1 MTSHGNGAAS
11 GDADPTAIRSIAVTT
26 DDVVTA
32 LESTRRS
39 GRRTVLRITPPF
51 SGRMRA
57 RLHRPVEGDDAGTT
71 GAVHVE
77 PATLVSDPPPYP
89 DPDET
94 ADRLRAAGEYT
105 TERHHDHHT
114 AAVREWRAA
123 VRAGVVDTV
132 TLPADAGTHCVEVKR
147 LG

>member
-1 MTSHGNGAAS
+1 MTTHGNGSAS
-11 GDADPTAIRSIAVTT
+11 GGADPTAIHAVAVTV

-32 LESTRRS
+32 LEATRRS
-39 GRRTVLRITPPF
+39 DRRTVLRITPPF

-57 RLHRPVEGDDAGTT
+57 RLHRPTGDED
-71 GAVHVE
+71 GAIHLDPSALVADL
-77 PATLVSDPPPYP
+77 PAYP

-105 TERHHDHHT
+105 TERHHDRHA
-114 AAVREWRAA
+114 AAVQEWRVAA
-123 VRAGVVDTV
+123 REAIVDTV
-132 TLPADAGTHCVEVKR
+132 ALPTEDDSHRVEVKR

>member
-1 MTSHGNGAAS
+1 MTTHGNGSAS
-11 GDADPTAIRSIAVTT
+11 GGADPTAIRSVAVTA

-32 LESTRRS
+32 LEATRRS
-39 GRRTVLRITPPF
+39 DRRTVLRITPPF

-57 RLHRPVEGDDAGTT
+57 RLHRPTGDED
-71 GAVHVE
+71 GAIHLD
-77 PATLVSDPPPYP
+77 PSTLVADLPPYP

-105 TERHHDHHT
+105 TERHHDRHA

-123 VRAGVVDTV
+123 TREAIVDAV
-132 TLPADAGTHCVEVKR
+132 ALPTEDGPHRVEVKR

>member
-1 MTSHGNGAAS
+1 MTGHGTES
-11 GDADPTAIRSIAVTT
+11 TDPTAIRSVAVTA

-32 LESTRRS
+32 FEATRRG

-57 RLHRPVEGDDAGTT
+57 RLHRPTGDDATD
-71 GAVHVE
+71 ALHLE
-77 PATLVSDPPPYP
+77 PSTLVADPPPYP

-105 TERHHDHHT
+105 TERHHERHA
-114 AAVREWRAA
+114 AAVREWRRS
-123 VRAGVVDTV
+123 VRGAVVDAV
-132 TLPADAGTHCVEVKR
+132 TLSVDAGPHRVEIKR

>member
-11 GDADPTAIRSIAVTT
+11 SDPDPTAIRAIAVTV

-32 LESTRRS
+32 LEATRRS

-57 RLHRPVEGDDAGTT
+57 RLHRPTADEATD
-71 GAVHVE
+71 AVHVD
-77 PATLVSDPPPYP
+77 PVDLVSDPPPYP

-105 TERHHDHHT
+105 TDRHHDRH
-114 AAVREWRAA
+114 AAAVGEWRGAVREGIVDA
-123 VRAGVVDTV
+123 VA
-132 TLPADAGTHCVEVKR
+132 LPTADGPHRVAVKR

>member
-1 MTSHGNGAAS
+1 MTTHGNGAAS
-11 GDADPTAIRSIAVTT
+11 SDRDPTAIRAIAVTV

-32 LESTRRS
+32 LEATRRS

-57 RLHRPVEGDDAGTT
+57 RLHRPTGDEATD
-71 GAVHVE
+71 AVHVD
-77 PATLVSDPPPYP
+77 PADLVSNPPPYP

-94 ADRLRAAGEYT
+94 ADRLRAADEYT
-105 TERHHDHHT
+105 TDRHHERHA
-114 AAVREWRAA
+114 AAVEEWRAA
-123 VRAGVVDTV
+123 VRRGIVDAV
-132 TLPADAGTHCVEVKR
+132 ALPTADGPHRVAVKR

>member
-1 MTSHGNGAAS
+1 MTCQGNGATS
-11 GDADPTAIRSIAVTT
+11 DGADPTAIRSIAVTA

-32 LESTRRS
+32 LEATRRS
-39 GRRTVLRITPPF
+39 DRRTVLRITPPF

-57 RLHRPVEGDDAGTT
+57 RLHRPTGDDEN
-71 GAVHVE
+71 AVHVE
-77 PATLVSDPPPYP
+77 AAALVSDPPPYP

-105 TERHHDHHT
+105 TERHHDRH
-114 AAVREWRAA
+114 AAAVQEWRVAVRED
-123 VRAGVVDTV
+123 VVDAV
-132 TLPADAGTHCVEVKR
+132 TLPTEAGPHRDEVKR

>member
-1 MTSHGNGAAS
+1 MTSQGNGAAS
-11 GDADPTAIRSIAVTT
+11 SDRDPTAIRSIAVTV

-32 LESTRRS
+32 LEATRRS

-57 RLHRPVEGDDAGTT
+57 RLHRPADGESTDAIRLD
-71 GAVHVE
+71 
-77 PATLVSDPPPYP
+77 PATLVTDLPPYP

-94 ADRLRAAGEYT
+94 ADRLRATGEYS
-105 TERHHDHHT
+105 TERHHERHA
-114 AAVREWRAA
+114 AAVREWRGSVGEA
-123 VRAGVVDTV
+123 VGDTV
-132 TLPADAGTHCVEVKR
+132 TIPTDDGPHRVEVKR

>member
-1 MTSHGNGAAS
+1 MTIHGNGSSS
-11 GDADPTAIRSIAVTT
+11 GDADPTAIRSVAVTV

-32 LESTRRS
+32 LEATRRS
-39 GRRTVLRITPPF
+39 DRRTVLRITPPF

-57 RLHRPVEGDDAGTT
+57 RLHRPTGDDNE
-71 GAVHVE
+71 AVHLD
-77 PATLVSDPPPYP
+77 PSTLVSDLPPYP

-105 TERHHDHHT
+105 TERHHDRHA
-114 AAVREWRAA
+114 AAVREWRVAA
-123 VRAGVVDTV
+123 REAIVDAV
-132 TLPADAGTHCVEVKR
+132 TLPTADGPHRVEVKR

>member
-1 MTSHGNGAAS
+1 MTPHGNGAAS
-11 GDADPTAIRSIAVTT
+11 DDADPTAIRSIAVTV

-32 LESTRRS
+32 LEATRRS
-39 GRRTVLRITPPF
+39 DRRTVLRITPPF

-57 RLHRPVEGDDAGTT
+57 RLHRPTGDDGSEAINLDPS
-71 GAVHVE
+71 A
-77 PATLVSDPPPYP
+77 LVADLPSYP

-105 TERHHDHHT
+105 TERHHDRHA
-114 AAVREWRAA
+114 AAVEEWREAA
-123 VRAGVVDTV
+123 REAVVDAV
-132 TLPADAGTHCVEVKR
+132 ALPATDGPHRVGVKR

>member
-1 MTSHGNGAAS
+1 MTSHGNGTAS
-11 GDADPTAIRSIAVTT
+11 GDADPTVIRSIAVTV

-32 LESTRRS
+32 LEATRRG

-57 RLHRPVEGDDAGTT
+57 RLHRPTGDAEATDAI
-71 GAVHVE
+71 HVD
-77 PATLVSDPPPYP
+77 PATLVSEPPPYP

-105 TERHHDHHT
+105 TERHHDRH
-114 AAVREWRAA
+114 AAAVQAWRSAVREA
-123 VRAGVVDTV
+123 VVDAV
-132 TLPADAGTHCVEVKR
+132 VLPTDDGPHRVEVKR

>member
-11 GDADPTAIRSIAVTT
+11 SDRDPTAIRAIAVTV

-32 LESTRRS
+32 LEATRRS

-57 RLHRPVEGDDAGTT
+57 RLHRPTGDVATD
-71 GAVHVE
+71 AVHVD
-77 PATLVSDPPPYP
+77 PAALVSDPPPYP

-105 TERHHDHHT
+105 TDRHHEYHA
-114 AAVREWRAA
+114 AAVEGWRGAIRDA
-123 VRAGVVDTV
+123 VVDTV
-132 TLPADAGTHCVEVKR
+132 ALPTDDGPHRVAVKR

>member
-1 MTSHGNGAAS
+1 MTSHGNGS
-11 GDADPTAIRSIAVTT
+11 GPPDADPTAIRSIAVTV

-32 LESTRRS
+32 LEATRRS

-51 SGRMRA
+51 SARMRA
-57 RLHRPVEGDDAGTT
+57 RLHRPTGDDEATA
-71 GAVHVE
+71 AVHLD
-77 PATLVSDPPPYP
+77 PAALVADPPAYP
-89 DPDET
+89 SPDDT

-105 TERHHDHHT
+105 TDRHHDRHA

-123 VRAGVVDTV
+123 VREAVVDV
-132 TLPADAGTHCVEVKR
+132 ATLPTDAGPHRVEVKR

>member
-1 MTSHGNGAAS
+1 MPN
-11 GDADPTAIRSIAVTT
+11 DPTVIRSIAVTV

-32 LESTRRS
+32 LEATQRS

-57 RLHRPVEGDDAGTT
+57 RLHRPSGE
-71 GAVHVE
+71 
-77 PATLVSDPPPYP
+77 ATEAITLDPSDLVADPPPYP
-89 DPDET
+89 HPDDTE
-94 ADRLRAAGEYT
+94 DRLRAAGEYT
-105 TERHHDHHT
+105 TERHHDRHA

-123 VRAGVVDTV
+123 VREAVVDAV
-132 TLPADAGTHCVEVKR
+132 DLPTESGPHRVAVKR

>member
-1 MTSHGNGAAS
+1 MTTHGNGSSS
-11 GDADPTAIRSIAVTT
+11 GDADLTAIRSVAVTV

-32 LESTRRS
+32 LEATRRS
-39 GRRTVLRITPPF
+39 DRRTVLRITPPF

-57 RLHRPVEGDDAGTT
+57 RLHRPTDDDATD
-71 GAVHVE
+71 AIHLD
-77 PATLVSDPPPYP
+77 PSTLVADLPPYP

-105 TERHHDHHT
+105 TERHHDRHT
-114 AAVREWRAA
+114 AAVQRWRAA
-123 VRAGVVDTV
+123 AREAIVDAV
-132 TLPADAGTHCVEVKR
+132 ALPTEDGPHRVEVKR

>member
-1 MTSHGNGAAS
+1 MTPHGNGAAS
-11 GDADPTAIRSIAVTT
+11 DDADPTAIRSVAVTV

-32 LESTRRS
+32 LEATRRS
-39 GRRTVLRITPPF
+39 DRRTVLRITPPF

-57 RLHRPVEGDDAGTT
+57 RLHRPTGDDDDD
-71 GAVHVE
+71 GAVHLD
-77 PATLVSDPPPYP
+77 PSTLVSDLPPYP

-105 TERHHDHHT
+105 TERHHDRHA
-114 AAVREWRAA
+114 AAVREWRVAA
-123 VRAGVVDTV
+123 REAIVDAL
-132 TLPADAGTHCVEVKR
+132 TLPTTDGPHRVEVKR

>member
-1 MTSHGNGAAS
+1 MDSA
-11 GDADPTAIRSIAVTT
+11 DADPTVIRSIAVTV

-32 LESTRRS
+32 LESTWRS
-39 GRRTVLRITPPF
+39 DRRTVLRLTPPF

-57 RLHRPVEGDDAGTT
+57 RLHRPNDEV
-71 GAVHVE
+71 
-77 PATLVSDPPPYP
+77 ATAAIHLDPTDLVANPPSYP

-105 TERHHDHHT
+105 TERHHDRH
-114 AAVREWRAA
+114 ADAVSSWRAA
-123 VRAGVVDTV
+123 ARNAVVDAV
-132 TLPADAGTHCVEVKR
+132 DLPTDSGPHRVEVKH

>member
-1 MTSHGNGAAS
+1 MTEDGLAPP
-11 GDADPTAIRSIAVTT
+11 DADPTAIRSVAVTV

-32 LESTRRS
+32 LEATRRS
-39 GRRTVLRITPPF
+39 DRRTVLRITPPF

-57 RLHRPVEGDDAGTT
+57 RLHRPTDDDATD
-71 GAVHVE
+71 AIHLD
-77 PATLVSDPPPYP
+77 PSTLVADLPPYP

-105 TERHHDHHT
+105 TERHHDRHA

-123 VRAGVVDTV
+123 TREAIVDAV
-132 TLPADAGTHCVEVKR
+132 ALPTEDGPHRVEVKR

>member
-1 MTSHGNGAAS
+1 MTTHGNGAAS
-11 GDADPTAIRSIAVTT
+11 SDRGPTAIRAIAVTV

-32 LESTRRS
+32 LEATRRS
-39 GRRTVLRITPPF
+39 GCRTVLRITPPF

-57 RLHRPVEGDDAGTT
+57 RLHRPAGDKATD
-71 GAVHVE
+71 AVHVD
-77 PATLVSDPPPYP
+77 PADLVSDPPPYP

-105 TERHHDHHT
+105 TDRHHERHA
-114 AAVREWRAA
+114 AAVDEWREA
-123 VRAGVVDTV
+123 VRGGIVDAV
-132 TLPADAGTHCVEVKR
+132 ALPTADGPHRVAVKR

>member
-11 GDADPTAIRSIAVTT
+11 GEGDPTVIRAIAVTV

-32 LESTRRS
+32 LEATRRS

-57 RLHRPVEGDDAGTT
+57 RLHRPTGDEATE
-71 GAVHVE
+71 AVHVD
-77 PATLVSDPPPYP
+77 PAMLVSDPPPYP

-105 TERHHDHHT
+105 TDRHHERH
-114 AAVREWRAA
+114 AVAVEEWRGAVRDA
-123 VRAGVVDTV
+123 VVDAVALRTDDGPHRV
-132 TLPADAGTHCVEVKR
+132 AVKR